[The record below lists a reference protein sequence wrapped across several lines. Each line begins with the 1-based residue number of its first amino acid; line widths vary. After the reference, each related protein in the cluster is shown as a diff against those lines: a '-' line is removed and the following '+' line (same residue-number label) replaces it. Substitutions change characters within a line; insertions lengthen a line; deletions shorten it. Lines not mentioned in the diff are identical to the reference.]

1 MDPFLDLPIEP
12 VSFDHLYQKYQASV
26 YRRAVSLL
34 GDPIAAEDV
43 MQNIFIQVYRNLPA
57 YRGGYVRA
65 WLLRITTNA
74 CYDELRRRKRQSRY
88 PIFSLD
94 ANQAELPQFERLSDG
109 HISAEDEILQNEQ
122 KSLIQSC
129 MDELKQEHRA
139 AVQLVDLQEM
149 EYGEAAAKLGVPVG
163 TLKSRLWRG
172 RLRLREL
179 IEHRLGEYVSRTTHR
194 RHAAA

>member
-1 MDPFLDLPIEP
+1 MNPSLELPIEP
-12 VSFDHLYQKYQASV
+12 VSFDHLYQKYQAFV

-34 GDPIAAEDV
+34 GDPVAAEDV

-57 YRGGYVRA
+57 YRGGYIRA

-88 PIFSLD
+88 PTFSLD
-94 ANQAELPQFERLSDG
+94 TSQSELPQFEKLSDG
-109 HISAEDEILQNEQ
+109 HVSTEDEILQNEQ

-139 AVQLVDLQEM
+139 ALQLVDLQEM

-179 IEHRLGEYVSRTTHR
+179 IEHRLEGYVFRTAHR

>member
-1 MDPFLDLPIEP
+1 MNTTTELPFEP
-12 VSFDHLYQKYQASV
+12 VSFDHLYQKYQAYV

-34 GDPIAAEDV
+34 GDSIAAEDV

-57 YRGGYVRA
+57 YRGGYLRA

-94 ANQAELPQFERLSDG
+94 SDHSELSLFERLSDG
-109 HISAEDEILQNEQ
+109 QVSAEDEILQNEKQ
-122 KSLIQSC
+122 SLIQSC

-139 AVQLVDLQEM
+139 ALQLVDLQEM

-179 IEHRLGEYVSRTTHR
+179 IEHRLEEYVFRTAYR
-194 RHAAA
+194 QQAAA